1 MGIDLSGT
9 DVAVPEHRLHA
20 SDICPIHKEVSGK
33 TVAHSVRTYVLG
45 NARQLGVFANKPLDA
60 TRSKPTVRARGVGN
74 IIATVVQKEGYK

>member
-33 TVAHSVRTYVLG
+33 TVPHSVRTDMFG
-45 NARQLGVFANKPLDA
+45 DTRQLGVFVDDG
-60 TRSKPTVRARGVGN
+60 GVAG
-74 IIATVVQKEGYK
+74 GD